1 MDNNRRRATRTVAK
15 LLWLALIAYLITA
28 IPRARLGDLVLE
40 GAWLTVWLSLLSAAL
55 IVAGL
60 CLGAIT
66 AAVRDWRAH
75 L

>member
-1 MDNNRRRATRTVAK
+1 MDNDRRQATRTVAK
-15 LLWLALIAYLITA
+15 LLWLALVAYLITA
-28 IPRARLGDLVLE
+28 IPRARLGDLALE
-40 GAWLTVWLSLLSAAL
+40 GAWLTVLLSLFSAAL

-66 AAVRDWRAH
+66 AAIRDWRAQ

>member
-1 MDNNRRRATRTVAK
+1 LDNDRRRAARTVAK
-15 LLWLALIAYLITA
+15 LLWTALVAYLITA
-28 IPRARLGDLVLE
+28 IPQARLGELALE

-60 CLGAIT
+60 CLGAIS
-66 AAVRDWRAH
+66 AAIRDRLPH